1 MGQHAQKIAEAA
13 QARGL
18 PVPDS
23 ALPPDIEPGLLEVLD
38 HFWQLSTDRPFTFAG
53 PGPIPWRALDQ
64 FAERLGYV
72 GDDVAYNDF
81 IAAIGALDEE
91 FLIVKAEQIKA
102 VSKVVGG
109 RP

>member
-38 HFWQLSTDRPFTFAG
+38 QFWQLSTDRPFTFAG
-53 PGPIPWRALDQ
+53 PGPIPWRALDK

-72 GDDVAYNDF
+72 GDEVAYDDF
-81 IAAIGALDEE
+81 TAAMSALDEE
-91 FLIVKAEQIKA
+91 FLTVKAEQVKA
-102 VSKVVGG
+102 ASKVVCG
-109 RP
+109 RS